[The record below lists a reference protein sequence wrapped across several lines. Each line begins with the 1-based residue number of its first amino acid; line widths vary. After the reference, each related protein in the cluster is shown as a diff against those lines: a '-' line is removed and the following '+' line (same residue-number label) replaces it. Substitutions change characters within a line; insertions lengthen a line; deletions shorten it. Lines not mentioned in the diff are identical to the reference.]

1 MITKTVILALSAVLV
16 FGIGLAMAA
25 GADDN
30 GPEFEN
36 EVEMEHGIEAEH
48 CPGGGQ
54 IFLGT
59 ASITPPSAGAT
70 MSGLTAN
77 LRHQDCVAEVENVEV
92 EKKKINEDVHVKGE
106 FEFRPDNKLEIKDM
120 TIVHDNN
127 KVTSAAGDDF
137 TVTCTKTIPA
147 GTFDGATGTLVGTV
161 TVTCTATGTMKK
173 KADDL
178 FLELLPHQ

>member
-1 MITKTVILALSAVLV
+1 MITKTVILALSTVLV
-16 FGIGLAMAA
+16 FGLGLALATEA
-25 GADDN
+25 EH

-59 ASITPPSAGAT
+59 ASITPPSAGST

-77 LRHQDCVAEVENVEV
+77 LRHQDCVAEVENVEA

-106 FEFRPDNKLEIKDM
+106 FEVRPDNKLEIKDM

-147 GTFDGATGTLVGTV
+147 GTFDGATSTLVGTV